1 MTFAEYIEKFKT
13 EYEAF
18 IKDFCETGA
27 AIAQQHYGEGNGE
40 DSASVSAEAD
50 GGTGRIVATGDG
62 ISFLE
67 FGAGVDAGIT
77 GLTPVQAP
85 YQIAPGTWSREH
97 SKQFYLN
104 GFWFYNGKR
113 YYSKTPTGAMQNA
126 SIEVQQRV
134 QEIAG
139 RNFG

>member
-1 MTFAEYIEKFKT
+1 MTFAEYLVKFQT
-13 EYEAF
+13 QYEAF

-27 AIAQQHYGEGNGE
+27 AIAQQNYGEGNGE
-40 DSASVSAEAD
+40 DSASVTPEPEGDS
-50 GGTGRIVATGDG
+50 GRIVATGDG

-67 FGAGVDAGIT
+67 FGAGVEAGIT

-85 YQIAPGTWSREH
+85 YQIAPGSWSREH
-97 SKQFYLN
+97 SKQFCMN
-104 GFWFYNGKR
+104 GYWYYNGKR

-126 SIEVQQRV
+126 SVELQQRV